1 MANTT
6 SINNLQIKL
15 CELKLEE
22 RRVKSDIN
30 KLVKNKQ
37 MIDFLLFN
45 NLPFTIL
52 ATKIDKLSKSKLN
65 QNVESIAKELNLR
78 KEMIILTSSLNKL
91 GKDKV
96 LDLIQYKLE
105 EYEENA
111 GD

>member
-37 MIDFLLFN
+37 MIDFYQARKLNSQKN
-45 NLPFTIL
+45 NLK
-52 ATKIDKLSKSKLN
+52 TKIQRLETLIN
-65 QNVESIAKELNLR
+65 PNIIA
-78 KEMIILTSSLNKL
+78 
-91 GKDKV
+91 
-96 LDLIQYKLE
+96 
-105 EYEENA
+105 
-111 GD
+111 